1 MYVIYILYTGG
12 YIEFEMS
19 KTERSRTKS
28 TWNYSGDFVVETT
41 TIVFRKVWC
50 FPRGRNAGEKSAL
63 KGSGINRQT
72 LSEKLPDCK
81 IHSAS
86 AFETLTARK
95 NASEWGRRE
104 RSRGGGRG
112 VGSKK
117 KLRGSTRTDR
127 TNKQSNSKTKK
138 KWGKRGNK
146 TERKKRRTNVRQ
158 KKKDG
163 KKKEKGGEHQRVKC
177 LPLRRTNG
185 YRALAAIFGTRISLV
200 GDWKIGGRG
209 AGMETNREDPQKIAR
224 RNGEG

>member
-1 MYVIYILYTGG
+1 
-12 YIEFEMS
+12 MS
-19 KTERSRTKS
+19 KNERNKSRTKS

-50 FPRGRNAGEKSAL
+50 FPREWNAGEKSAL

-104 RSRGGGRG
+104 RSWGGGRG

-117 KLRGSTRTDR
+117 SCALRREQTEQTNNRTA
-127 TNKQSNSKTKK
+127 KQKKSGEKEETK
-138 KWGKRGNK
+138 
-146 TERKKRRTNVRQ
+146 RKGEKRRTKRAP
-158 KKKDG
+158 KKRTG
-163 KKKEKGGEHQRVKC
+163 KKRK
-177 LPLRRTNG
+177 
-185 YRALAAIFGTRISLV
+185 RAENINA
-200 GDWKIGGRG
+200 
-209 AGMETNREDPQKIAR
+209 
-224 RNGEG
+224 

>member
-1 MYVIYILYTGG
+1 
-12 YIEFEMS
+12 MS
-19 KTERSRTKS
+19 KNERNKSRTKS
-28 TWNYSGDFVVETT
+28 AWNYSGDFVVETT

-50 FPRGRNAGEKSAL
+50 FPRGWNAGEKSAL

-127 TNKQSNSKTKK
+127 TNKQSNSKK

-146 TERKKRRTNVRQ
+146 TERRKKEDKTRAKKRT
-158 KKKDG
+158 G
-163 KKKEKGGEHQRVKC
+163 KKRK
-177 LPLRRTNG
+177 
-185 YRALAAIFGTRISLV
+185 RAENINA
-200 GDWKIGGRG
+200 
-209 AGMETNREDPQKIAR
+209 
-224 RNGEG
+224 